1 MKKVLILT
9 IVLAAL
15 LSLAP
20 VTSAGGCCGCCVA
33 PRSPG
38 YWMNHP
44 EAWPQAWIDWGGV
57 VVVGDE
63 SFTKEQA
70 IALMKAPV
78 KGDKTLTMFP
88 ALVAAWL
95 NYYNGACI
103 CDAAVHAIQEG
114 DWWFELPGIDV
125 GSGVKASS
133 EEWQYSHGEAIYWA
147 LDAYN
152 NGYLC
157 H

>member
-9 IVLAAL
+9 IVLVAL

-38 YWMNHP
+38 YWKNHP
-44 EAWPQAWIDWGGV
+44 EAWPVEEFDLGGV
-57 VVVGDE
+57 HY
-63 SFTKEQA
+63 TKAEA
-70 IALMKAPV
+70 IEWMNTPV
-78 KGDKTLTMFP
+78 KGDKTITMF
-88 ALVAAWL
+88 AAVVAAAL
-95 NYYNGACI
+95 NVHNEACR
-103 CDAAVHAIQEG
+103 CEELWTPLWEG
-114 DWWFELPGIDV
+114 EQWMADWGPV
-125 GSGVKASS
+125 GSGVRASS
-133 EEWQYSHGEAIYWA
+133 EAWQYSHGEAIYWA

-157 H
+157 N